1 MRGWTCLAVVLWAL
15 SSTRSFGQSADD
27 ALRQVFDDYHERY
40 LVLFPLE
47 ATAFGDARYNDQLQI
62 DVSPAFVAEKRRFF
76 SDILERLRGI
86 DREEASPAVQLS
98 AEILEYELT
107 SRLEGIPF
115 NFERIPFNQFDGLPL
130 MFGQMGSGAGSHPFK
145 TVKDYEDWLERM
157 DRFSLWSV
165 AAIERFREGMQD
177 GYVLPKILVDRMVAQ
192 LLDPTIVSETPE
204 QSLFYGPIE
213 SMPASFP
220 DADRVR
226 LTAAFKDR
234 IREKVIPAYR
244 SMGEFLRDEYSEAA
258 RETSGIGALEDGRR
272 QYRYWVRRWTTTS
285 MTPDEI
291 FSVGEREVARIRQE
305 MEAVRVQMGFEGTLP
320 EFFDH
325 LRTDPKYRPFKTPEE
340 VIAEFAAIQAKVE
353 PRLKDAFLKSPRT
366 PFEIRRTEAFR
377 EKTASA
383 EYVAGSEDGSRPGVF
398 YVPIPDAALF
408 NITGGV
414 ESLFLHEAIPG
425 HHYQIS
431 LQQENRDL
439 PRFARFL
446 WYGAYGEGWAL
457 YCESMGEE
465 LGLYTDPRQR
475 IGALGDEMHRA
486 VRLVV
491 DVGLHWKG
499 WTREEAIAY
508 MRDNEPISEE
518 GIVSEAE
525 RYMAY
530 TAQAL
535 AYKIGQLKISALR
548 KRCEQRLGA
557 RFSLSEFHDEILRNG
572 VMPLDILEARL
583 DRWQPPNR

>member
-1 MRGWTCLAVVLWAL
+1 MRGWTCLAVALWAL
-15 SSTRSFGQSADD
+15 SSTMSFGQSADE
-27 ALRQVFDDYHERY
+27 ALREIFDDYHEQY

-47 ATAFGDARYNDQLQI
+47 ATAFGDSRYNDQLQI
-62 DVSPAFVAEKRRFF
+62 DISPAFVAKKQQVFAET
-76 SDILERLRGI
+76 LERLRGI
-86 DREEASPAVQLS
+86 DRKDASPTVQLS

-130 MFGQMGSGAGSHPFK
+130 VFGQLGSGSGSHPFK
-145 TVKDYEDWLERM
+145 TVKDYDDWLERM
-157 DRFSLWSV
+157 DRFSLWAV

-177 GYVLPKILVDRMVAQ
+177 NYVLPRILVERMVTQ
-192 LLDPTIVSETPE
+192 LLDPTIVSESPE

-213 SMPASFP
+213 SMPASFS
-220 DADRVR
+220 DADRER
-226 LTAAFKDR
+226 LTAAFTDR

-244 SMGEFLRDEYSEAA
+244 SMGEFLRDEYIEQA
-258 RETSGIGALEDGRR
+258 RDTSGIGALEGGRL
-272 QYRYWVRRWTTTS
+272 QYQYWVRRWTTTS
-285 MTPDEI
+285 LTPDEI
-291 FSVGEREVARIRQE
+291 FSIGEREVARIRQE
-305 MEAVRVQMGFEGTLP
+305 MEAVRVQMGFEGSLR

-353 PRLKDAFLKSPRT
+353 PRLKDAFLKTPRAR
-366 PFEIRRTEAFR
+366 FEIRRTEAFR

-383 EYVAGSEDGSRPGVF
+383 EYVSGSEDGSRPGVF

-431 LQQENRDL
+431 LQQENQDL
-439 PRFARFL
+439 PKFARFL

-486 VRLVV
+486 IRLVV

-508 MRDNEPISEE
+508 MRENEPISDE
-518 GIVSEAE
+518 GVVSEAE

-535 AYKIGQLKISALR
+535 AYKIGQLKISELR
-548 KRCEQRLGA
+548 KRCEQRFGDQ
-557 RFSLSEFHDEILRNG
+557 FSLPEFHDEILRNG

-583 DRWQPPNR
+583 DRWQPPSR